1 MTSVTAI
8 ASSPPPTLRRIA
20 AALDAPPSTALTH
33 PLIPD
38 ASPAAITVATIA
50 RCPVCAGMVV
60 GGRADP
66 AMKAKIEACCGLP
79 GVGQRLVVDAQFRSG
94 VGTQGVVLGQ
104 RGRHRQRQLG

>member
-1 MTSVTAI
+1 
-8 ASSPPPTLRRIA
+8 
-20 AALDAPPSTALTH
+20 
-33 PLIPD
+33 
-38 ASPAAITVATIA
+38 
-50 RCPVCAGMVV
+50 MVV